1 MLPQSFVAVFSLSFA
16 ATASAGVT
24 VLFQNDGNW
33 TSHAEKPSALLV
45 SSSGD
50 AAADCTSYGE
60 SLLACDEVQ
69 DFYEQ
74 LNYQKFIGS
83 IPEDGLV
90 WSGCNQSAAA
100 NDSGLQYTLCTNSAP
115 IVDKV
120 GPDFSIYP
128 HVNASANGT
137 TFEGLRDHM
146 AFRFMGIPFAQP
158 PIGDLRF
165 KYAQPW
171 TGSFVNATQ
180 YSASCMQFGSYN
192 GNSLGLNP
200 WGNSEDCLY
209 LNVFTPEVP
218 DADDT
223 KALKPV
229 LFWIHGG
236 ASTSGTGTDG
246 NFDGASLA
254 SRSDVV
260 VVTINYRLNIFGYLS
275 LDDEAIPGNYALSD
289 KIAALQ
295 WVQDY
300 ITAFGGNPNNV
311 TIFGQSA
318 GGGSVVDLITSPRAE
333 GLFDGAI
340 IQSGSKG
347 WTKTQ
352 SAVAAS
358 IEPYIEPLCNGT
370 GAARLECL
378 QALSADTLLN
388 LTSEGG
394 SWSTVIDNDFTL
406 DLHIAQ
412 IAKGRQAVNS
422 VNLMLGFM
430 PEEGQSLVYTS
441 LAPNLTTFREGLDA
455 LGPVSG
461 GSFTEE
467 LATAILDSG
476 LWVVG
481 NETSSNS
488 GATVYPDAYNAS
500 ISVSSDFTLTCGGS
514 QLASVGAASASFE
527 SMWVYNME
535 RAYALPWYNPY
546 GLCSF
551 PVGQPDTPYYRCH
564 SGDLFEVFGTY
575 YLFDQPVRV
584 PEDIYYT
591 NAVQDMWAAF
601 ARTGNPNVDPE
612 YLKVRGYDSTIDL
625 FSNWEWPEFSTWSP
639 RVASLQYP
647 KSSYT
652 TLPEQ
657 QHCDVLLPYLSS

>member
-120 GPDFSIYP
+120 GPDFSIFP

-223 KALKPV
+223 GALKPV

-358 IEPYIEPLCNGT
+358 IEPYIEPL
-370 GAARLECL
+370 
-378 QALSADTLLN
+378 
-388 LTSEGG
+388 
-394 SWSTVIDNDFTL
+394 
-406 DLHIAQ
+406 
-412 IAKGRQAVNS
+412 QAVNS

-430 PEEGQSLVYTS
+430 PEEGQSLVYTA
-441 LAPNLTTFREGLDA
+441 LAPNLTSFREGLDA

-500 ISVSSDFTLTCGGS
+500 IS
-514 QLASVGAASASFE
+514 

-625 FSNWEWPEFSTWSP
+625 FSNWQWPEFSTWSP

-647 KSSYT
+647 ESSYT

>member
-1 MLPQSFVAVFSLSFA
+1 MLPHSFVAVFSLSFA

-45 SSSGD
+45 SSSGA
-50 AAADCTSYGE
+50 AAADCASYGE
-60 SLLACDEVQ
+60 SLLGCDEVQ
-69 DFYEQ
+69 DFHEQ

-100 NDSGLQYTLCTNSAP
+100 NNSGLHYTLCTNSAP

-128 HVNASANGT
+128 HVNASANST

-209 LNVFTPEVP
+209 LNVYTPEVP

-223 KALKPV
+223 SALKPV

-370 GAARLECL
+370 GTARLECL
-378 QALSADTLLN
+378 QALPADTLLN
-388 LTSEGG
+388 VTSEGG

-412 IAKGRQAVNS
+412 IAKGRQAINS

-430 PEEGQSLVYTS
+430 PEEGQSLVYTA

-488 GATVYPDAYNAS
+488 NATVYPNAYNAS

-551 PVGQPDTPYYRCH
+551 PVGEPDTPYYRCH

-591 NAVQDMWAAF
+591 NAIQDMWAAF

-612 YLKVRGYDSTIDL
+612 YLKIRGYDSTIDL

-647 KSSYT
+647 ESSYT